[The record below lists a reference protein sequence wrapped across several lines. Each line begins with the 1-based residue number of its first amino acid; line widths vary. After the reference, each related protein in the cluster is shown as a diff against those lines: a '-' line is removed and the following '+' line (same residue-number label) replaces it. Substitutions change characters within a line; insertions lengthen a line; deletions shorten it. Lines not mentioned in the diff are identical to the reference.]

1 MGDAEQRRGTA
12 DQGLRPAATNRED
25 TNMAFSAK
33 SNKDGTEYYLYS
45 VSAANG
51 KTRLYHFAKDAN
63 KKDDKSRPEA
73 DLPEGYE
80 VSENSFTGLPILKK
94 KK

>member
-1 MGDAEQRRGTA
+1 
-12 DQGLRPAATNRED
+12 
-25 TNMAFSAK
+25 MAYSAK
-33 SNKDGTEYYLYS
+33 SNKTGTTYYLYS
-45 VSAANG
+45 VPSANG
-51 KTRLYHFAKDAN
+51 TTRLYHFAKDAN

-80 VSENSFTGLPILKK
+80 VSENANTGLPILKK